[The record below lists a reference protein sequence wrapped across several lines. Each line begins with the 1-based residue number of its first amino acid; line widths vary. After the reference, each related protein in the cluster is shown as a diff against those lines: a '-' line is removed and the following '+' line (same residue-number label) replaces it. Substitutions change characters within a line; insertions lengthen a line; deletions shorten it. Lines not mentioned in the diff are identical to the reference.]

1 MKPTDLVI
9 IKPGAQKKLYG
20 ILSDSLSGLEPPL
33 WAALLA
39 AFIKEAGYRV
49 NLIDA
54 EIEPEKIMPAVIEDR
69 PRLIAIVVSGT
80 NPSASTMN
88 MAGVRSLLEDIK
100 EKTTGIPTILIGL
113 HPSALPE
120 KTLKEESVQMV
131 CKGEGFRT
139 LLDLL
144 SGIEHSRIGGL
155 YYKENGLIKSNPMAE
170 LVDPNDLPMP
180 AWDLLSMHK

>member
-88 MAGVRSLLEDIK
+88 MAGVRTL
-100 EKTTGIPTILIGL
+100 
-113 HPSALPE
+113 
-120 KTLKEESVQMV
+120 LKE
-131 CKGEGFRT
+131 
-139 LLDLL
+139 
-144 SGIEHSRIGGL
+144 I
-155 YYKENGLIKSNPMAE
+155 
-170 LVDPNDLPMP
+170 
-180 AWDLLSMHK
+180 